1 MAAALASLITGR
13 ATKSNVAMTGEI
25 TLRGLV
31 LPVGGIKDK
40 VLAAHRF
47 GVDTVIIPKKNEN
60 DLDDLPADVR
70 KALKFVLAEHVED
83 VLDAALVP
91 KSPSKNGQKAKK

>member
-1 MAAALASLITGR
+1 MPDLRQAA
-13 ATKSNVAMTGEI
+13 
-25 TLRGLV
+25 
-31 LPVGGIKDK
+31 
-40 VLAAHRF
+40 LAAHRF

-91 KSPSKNGQKAKK
+91 KVTAKNGHKAKK